1 MKHIVLFGCL
11 GMMCWGVPLG
21 ADDSMSDDP
30 QMPYAELVAHSEK
43 TSIAE
48 TTEVVGEDTPESEEE
63 IVDASDLAEVLA
75 NRIAEAQSLYE
86 QGQLKKA
93 AKICTKIF
101 HSHPFSAEAPEA
113 LRLRGVILL
122 KQHRYQSAFRTFRM
136 IIDRYPSYPKYL
148 EVVGLEYETAQQLMM
163 GKRHYFW
170 GKIPGFK
177 DRDSAIKFFQEVVD
191 QAPYSTYAPAALMNV
206 ARLGIR
212 LNQPE
217 IAIESLEKVID
228 EYANSEYAPEAQLL
242 LAKVYRNMVKGPDY
256 DQRATEEAVNYY
268 REFLILYPD
277 SPLVEEAESGLAES
291 KELLAASKFNMGSF
305 YYNDRQNP
313 VAAMM
318 YYNEA
323 ISIAPDSKAA
333 EMSRQEIERIKAHK
347 HGRGSVLDV
356 VLGRYHQ
363 PSNRTYV
370 EEALLDERDNAEFEV
385 NNDEIPFDAAE
396 NPLSN
401 SIASPETAEVPNNFI
416 LVPEDES
423 AEDADVIEGEV
434 NESVDAEAL

>member
-11 GMMCWGVPLG
+11 GMMCWGAPLW

-30 QMPYAELVAHSEK
+30 QMQCAEPIALSEI
-43 TSIAE
+43 TSA
-48 TTEVVGEDTPESEEE
+48 TENTEFVEDKISENEEE
-63 IVDASDLAEVLA
+63 MMDASDLAEVLA
-75 NRIAEAQSLYE
+75 SRMAEAQSLYE
-86 QGQLKKA
+86 QGELKKA

-101 HSHPFSAEAPEA
+101 HTHPFSAEAPEA

-122 KQHRYQSAFRTFRM
+122 RQHRYQSAFRTFQM

-148 EVVGLEYETAQQLMM
+148 EVVGLEYETAQELMM

-170 GKIPGFK
+170 GTIPGFK
-177 DRDSAIKFFQEVVD
+177 DRDSAIKFFQEVVE
-191 QAPYSTYAPAALMNV
+191 QAPYSTYAPSALMNV

-212 LNQPE
+212 LKQPE
-217 IAIESLEKVID
+217 IAIEALEKVID

-277 SPLVEEAESGLAES
+277 SPLVEEAEAGLAES

-347 HGRGSVLDV
+347 HGRGSLLDV

-370 EEALLDERDNAEFEV
+370 EEALLDERSNAEFEV
-385 NNDEIPFDAAE
+385 NNDEIPFDAVE
-396 NPLSN
+396 NPLSS

-416 LVPEDES
+416 LVPEDENAEEADEIEEQIDES
-423 AEDADVIEGEV
+423 A
-434 NESVDAEAL
+434 DAEAL